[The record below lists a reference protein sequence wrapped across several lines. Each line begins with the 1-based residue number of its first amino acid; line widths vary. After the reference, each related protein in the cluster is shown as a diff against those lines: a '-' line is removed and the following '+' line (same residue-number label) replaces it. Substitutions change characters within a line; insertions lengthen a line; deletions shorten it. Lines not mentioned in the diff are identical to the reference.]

1 MKALVSRKTKLLKDI
16 FIYGFGMVSVKIFNF
31 LFIPF
36 LTRYI
41 ETDKFGEFDLISSL
55 ILLLIPLVTFEVSD
69 GIYRYTLS
77 ADSIEEKSTYICNGL
92 IVLLKGIGLSL
103 ITLII
108 IYLAGFSSK
117 IPYLIYNYIWLVM
130 AAING
135 VLVQIVRGLEKAIIY
150 SINTMVFSISTI
162 ILNIFMVIFLN
173 MGIFGLIVANI
184 FGFLLSNVFLMTY
197 ILLSTNISKNIN
209 KSTQILLIKFSVP
222 LIFSTISWWAM
233 NVSDRY
239 LAAEFVGLRELG
251 VYSMA
256 NRFSSMLGFVYTIF
270 ELGWQTVSIKSFTS
284 ADREE
289 FYSKVFN
296 LIALI
301 LLSIVILSLLFIK
314 PFISVFVSEEYF
326 MCYRYIPLLLLAMV
340 FNCFSSF
347 YGIGYQAVKDTKGAS
362 RTALIACAVNL
373 ITNLIFMP
381 RYGIYTA
388 VISTFLAFLVMSI
401 IRIIE
406 MRDYFKVKI
415 KPYNYALFAASLYSI
430 YFLYFG

>member
-1 MKALVSRKTKLLKDI
+1 MSGLVSRKRKLLNDI

-36 LTRYI
+36 LTKYI
-41 ETDKFGEFDLISSL
+41 ETEKFGEFDLISSL

-77 ADSIEEKSTYICNGL
+77 AKSMEEKSSYICNGL
-92 IVLLKGIGLSL
+92 IILLKGIGLSL
-103 ITLII
+103 IILTIV
-108 IYLAGFSSK
+108 YLAGFSSK
-117 IPYLIYNYIWLVM
+117 IPYLMYNYIWLVM
-130 AAING
+130 AAVNG
-135 VLVQIVRGLEKAIIY
+135 VLLQIVRGLEKTIIY
-150 SINTMVFSISTI
+150 SINTIVFSMSTI
-162 ILNIFMVIFLN
+162 VLNIFMVIFLN
-173 MGIFGLIVANI
+173 MGILGLILANL
-184 FGFLLSNVFLMTY
+184 FGFLISNIFLMGY
-197 ILLSTNISKNIN
+197 ILLNTNIIKNID
-209 KSTQILLIKFSVP
+209 KSTQIILIKFSAP
-222 LIFSTISWWAM
+222 LVFSTISWWVM

-239 LAAEFVGLRELG
+239 LAAEFVGLKELG

-284 ADREE
+284 DDREE

-296 LIALI
+296 LLALVMF
-301 LLSIVILSLLFIK
+301 SIVILSIIFVK
-314 PFISVFVSEEYF
+314 PFIGVFVSKEYF

-347 YGIGYQAVKDTKGAS
+347 YGIGYQAVKDTKGAT
-362 RTALIACAVNL
+362 RTALIACAINIIV
-373 ITNLIFMP
+373 NLIFMP
-381 RYGIYTA
+381 KYGIYTA

-406 MRDYFKVKI
+406 MKDYFKVKI
-415 KPYNYALFAASLYSI
+415 KPYNYMLFAASLYSV